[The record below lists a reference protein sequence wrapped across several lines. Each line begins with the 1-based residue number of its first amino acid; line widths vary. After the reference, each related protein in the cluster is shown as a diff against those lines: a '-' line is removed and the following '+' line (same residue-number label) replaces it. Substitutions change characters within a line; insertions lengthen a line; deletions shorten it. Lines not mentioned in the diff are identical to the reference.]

1 MTHFLEKKDP
11 WGHGMGLWVLVLM
24 AALVPPS
31 IWALSKIDMDNDIRK
46 WVPSDDPNT
55 VALNWYQDHF
65 PHAESALVS
74 WDGSSLNDPRVNWL
88 HDRLA
93 GVADEEGVLHG
104 GSRYVERVVTPQSIL
119 RRIEEEGVPHEEAL
133 ARLQGIL
140 IGTGALKIQL
150 TELGAERQRSTLK
163 SAQEL
168 LQTELGLTVEVLE
181 PATEWIPEKSIDE
194 YSIPQQIVED
204 FAEPEPFPPLAE
216 HHARI
221 RWDGM
226 HAGSERSNQV
236 IALLESL
243 RVDADADSPKLV
255 ESAFFAPGSPLTVAV
270 VLNEAG
276 EEDKKLAIAEIR
288 EVTAELGIPDEILH
302 MGGRP
307 VAGAALNASIK
318 QANWNRAFP
327 VWNLPKRSIVLFSGL
342 VGIVLAFVMLRS
354 GILASLVLFVS
365 YYTVILTTSTVPVT
379 GGSMNMVLVV
389 MPTLL
394 LVLTMSGAIHVANYW
409 KHALHSSPGRAPI
422 AAATMAA
429 RPCFLASLTTAFG
442 LLSLTTSPLKP
453 VSDFGLYSA
462 LGCVVGLGAILY
474 ALPAL
479 LMYLPQKTAQKDKD
493 KVTSNRWPEIG
504 RRISRRPVAV
514 AMTCLAVFGA
524 CSIGLKNFDTE
535 TKVIRFFPQDS
546 RIVQD
551 YNWLEENV
559 GGIIPVDVVVR
570 FSPESRAPQE
580 GGLLFAERQEIVR
593 RIQRRIVDEHPD
605 VTGALCLS
613 TFREEE
619 TQEDLQRQVT
629 NPLLRR
635 MDKTAEQKIMDNES
649 AANFIRLA
657 KDEMSL
663 TLPANEARSQT
674 PFQRV
679 TADLGLGKKSRFRS
693 VSISDTD
700 ELWRITA
707 QVNIMTDCDYS
718 VLTREIDALVRSE
731 TKSVAGTNHV
741 VTGMVPLFL
750 ETQQAILTS
759 LIKSFLIAFVVI
771 GAVISYVLKSVRAGL
786 VTMLPNVLPISTVFG
801 AISWYGIKIDI
812 GTMITASVALGIA
825 VDGTLHLLTWFRENA
840 RNGESQ
846 TEAVAHAL
854 GHCGPALCQTSIVV
868 GTGLVVLLPADLLL
882 ISRFGWLMAAMIG
895 TALVADLVLLPAL
908 LSWKL
913 GEMIMQVDAAAE
925 EAAADAP
932 FGQTTGNANSP
943 PVAEPADSVAPSAA
957 TLTAAEETPS
967 ASDAPVQ
974 EMGDGDIAAEN
985 STPEKSGPPSPHM
998 LKTDEQSRP
1007 QRDQQEST

>member
-31 IWALSKIDMDNDIRK
+31 LWALSKVDMDNDIRK

-55 VALNWYQDHF
+55 VALNWYQEHF
-65 PHAESALVS
+65 PHSESVLVS
-74 WDGSSLNDPRVNWL
+74 WEGSSLNDPRVTWL
-88 HDRLA
+88 HDRMA
-93 GVADEEGVLHG
+93 GVADEDGVLHG
-104 GSRYVERVVTPQSIL
+104 GSRYVEKVVTPQSIL
-119 RRIEEEGVPHEEAL
+119 RRIEEEGVPHDEAL

-140 IGTGALKIQL
+140 IGTGSLKLQL
-150 TELGAERQRSTLK
+150 TELGAERQRSTLRM
-163 SAQEL
+163 AQDR
-168 LQTELGLTVEVLE
+168 LQSELGLTIETLD
-181 PATEWIPEKSIDE
+181 PAAEWVPEKSIDD
-194 YSIPQQIVED
+194 YPIAQQIVED
-204 FAEPEPFPPLAE
+204 VEVPEPFPSLPE
-216 HHARI
+216 HHAQI

-226 HAGSERSNQV
+226 HAGSEQSAQV

-243 RVDADADSPKLV
+243 TVDDTPDSPKLV

-288 EVTAELGIPDEILH
+288 EITAELGIPDETLH
-302 MGGRP
+302 LGGRP

-318 QANWNRAFP
+318 HAGWNREFP
-327 VWNLPKRSIVLFSGL
+327 IWNLPGRSIILFSGF
-342 VGIVLAFVMLRS
+342 VGIVLAFLMLRS
-354 GILASLVLFVS
+354 GVLASLVLFVS

-394 LVLTMSGAIHVANYW
+394 LVLTISGAIHVANYW
-409 KHALHSSPGRAPI
+409 KHALHTAPDRAPI

-462 LGCVVGLGAILY
+462 LGCLVGLGAILY

-479 LMYLPQKTAQKDKD
+479 LLYLPQKAEEKKTI
-493 KVTSNRWPEIG
+493 VGNRWPQIG
-504 RRISRRPVAV
+504 RQIGRRPVAV
-514 AMTCLAVFGA
+514 ATTCLAVFA
-524 CSIGLKNFDTE
+524 VCSIGLKNFDTE
-535 TKVIRFFPQDS
+535 TKVIRFFPQES
-546 RIVQD
+546 RIVTD
-551 YNWLEENV
+551 YNWLEENI

-570 FSPESRAPQE
+570 FSDESRAPQE

-593 RIQRRIVDEHPD
+593 RIQRRLVNEHPD
-605 VTGALCLS
+605 VTGALSLA
-613 TFREEE
+613 TFRVEES
-619 TQEDLQRQVT
+619 QDDLDRQIT

-635 MDKTAEQKIMDNES
+635 MDKTAEQKILENES
-649 AANFIRLA
+649 ASNFIRLA
-657 KDEMSL
+657 RDEISL
-663 TLPANEARSQT
+663 TLPASEAEAQT
-674 PFQRV
+674 QFQRV
-679 TADLGLGKKSRFRS
+679 AGDLGLGQKAQFRE
-693 VSISDTD
+693 VSIADTD

-718 VLTREIDALVRSE
+718 VLTREIDELVRNE
-731 TKSVAGTNHV
+731 TKSVAGSNHV

-801 AISWYGIKIDI
+801 AISWYGIKVDI

-840 RNGESQ
+840 RNGESR

-868 GTGLVVLLPADLLL
+868 GTGLLVLLPAELLL

-913 GEMIMQVDAAAE
+913 GEMIMQVDAAAQ
-925 EAAADAP
+925 EAAADVPFPNAP
-932 FGQTTGNANSP
+932 NSGKP
-943 PVAEPADSVAPSAA
+943 RSAADTESPADQPESETEAA
-957 TLTAAEETPS
+957 AAQPTPEHTTVYGIRDGEE
-967 ASDAPVQ
+967 SDAT
-974 EMGDGDIAAEN
+974 
-985 STPEKSGPPSPHM
+985 SSEKLGPPSPHM

-1007 QRDQQEST
+1007 QRGQQESR

>member
-31 IWALSKIDMDNDIRK
+31 IWALTKIDMDNDIRK
-46 WVPSDDPNT
+46 WVPSDDPST

-65 PHAESALVS
+65 PHAESVLVS
-74 WDGSSLNDPRVNWL
+74 WDGSSLNDPRVTWL

-104 GSRYVERVVTPQSIL
+104 GSRYVEKVVTPQSIL
-119 RRIEEEGVPHEEAL
+119 RRIEEEGVPHDEAL

-140 IGTGALKIQL
+140 IGTGSLKLQL
-150 TELGAERQRSTLK
+150 TELGAERLRSTLK
-163 SAQEL
+163 TAEDR
-168 LQTELGLTVEVLE
+168 LQAELGLTVEVLDA
-181 PATEWIPEKSIDE
+181 ATEWMPEKSIDE
-194 YSIPQQIVED
+194 YPIAQQIIED
-204 FAEPEPFPPLAE
+204 IEVPEPFEPLPE
-216 HHARI
+216 HHAQI

-226 HAGSERSNQV
+226 HAGSEQCAQV
-236 IALLESL
+236 IALLETL
-243 RVDADADSPKLV
+243 RVDNGTDSPKLV

-288 EVTAELGIPDEILH
+288 EVTAELGVPDDALH
-302 MGGRP
+302 LGGRP
-307 VAGAALNASIK
+307 VAGAAVNASVK
-318 QANWNRAFP
+318 QAGWNRDFP
-327 VWNLPKRSIVLFSGL
+327 IWNLPGRSIVLFSGL

-354 GILASLVLFVS
+354 GVLASLVLFVS

-394 LVLTMSGAIHVANYW
+394 LVLTISGAIHVANYW
-409 KHALHSSPGRAPI
+409 KHALHSSPNRAPI

-453 VSDFGLYSA
+453 VSDFGMYSA
-462 LGCVVGLGAILY
+462 LGCLVGLGAILY

-479 LMYLPQKTAQKDKD
+479 LLYLPQKVDEKDT
-493 KVTSNRWPEIG
+493 VIGNRWPQIG

-514 AMTCLAVFGA
+514 AMTCLAIFGA

-535 TKVIRFFPQDS
+535 TKVIKFFPNDS
-546 RIVQD
+546 RIVTD
-551 YNWLEENV
+551 YNWLEENT

-570 FSPESRAPQE
+570 FSAESRAPQE

-593 RIQRRIVDEHPD
+593 RIQRRLVNEHPD
-605 VTGALCLS
+605 VTGALSLA

-619 TQEDLQRQVT
+619 TEEDLQRQIT

-635 MDKTAEQKIMDNES
+635 MDKTAEQKILENES
-649 AANFIRLA
+649 ASNFIRLA
-657 KDEMSL
+657 NDEMSL
-663 TLPANEARSQT
+663 TLPANDAEAQT

-679 TADLGLGKKSRFRS
+679 AADLGLGKKSQFRN
-693 VSISDTD
+693 VSITNTD

-718 VLTREIDALVRSE
+718 VLTREIDELVRGE

-759 LIKSFLIAFVVI
+759 LIKSFLIAFVII

-801 AISWYGIKIDI
+801 AISWYGIKVDI

-868 GTGLVVLLPADLLL
+868 GTGLLVLLPADLLL

-895 TALVADLVLLPAL
+895 TALLADLVLLPAL

-913 GEMIMQVDAAAE
+913 GEMIMRVDAAAR
-925 EAAADAP
+925 EAAAEVP
-932 FGQTTGNANSP
+932 FPSNPSNENSP
-943 PVAEPADSVAPSAA
+943 QAAETDVPEAAPATTAEVTAKQPGTADKPVYGIRDDESADSEPPAKSA
-957 TLTAAEETPS
+957 
-967 ASDAPVQ
+967 
-974 EMGDGDIAAEN
+974 
-985 STPEKSGPPSPHM
+985 PPSPHM

-1007 QRDQQEST
+1007 QHGHQESK

>member
-31 IWALSKIDMDNDIRK
+31 IWALTKIDMDNDIRK

-65 PHAESALVS
+65 PHAESVLVS
-74 WDGSSLNDPRVNWL
+74 WDGSSLNDPRVTWL

-104 GSRYVERVVTPQSIL
+104 GSRYVEKVVTPQSIL
-119 RRIEEEGVPHEEAL
+119 RRIEEEGVPHDEAL

-140 IGTGALKIQL
+140 IGTGSLKLQL
-150 TELGAERQRSTLK
+150 TELGAERLRSTLK
-163 SAQEL
+163 TAEDR
-168 LQTELGLTVEVLE
+168 LQAELGLTVEVLDA
-181 PATEWIPEKSIDE
+181 ATEWMPEKSIDE
-194 YSIPQQIVED
+194 YPIAQQIIED
-204 FAEPEPFPPLAE
+204 LEVPEPFEPLPE
-216 HHARI
+216 HHAQI

-226 HAGSERSNQV
+226 HAGSEQCAQV
-236 IALLESL
+236 IALLETL
-243 RVDADADSPKLV
+243 RVDNGADSPKLV

-288 EVTAELGIPDEILH
+288 DVTAELGVPDDALH
-302 MGGRP
+302 LGGRP
-307 VAGAALNASIK
+307 VAGAAVNASVK
-318 QANWNRAFP
+318 QAGWNRDFP
-327 VWNLPKRSIVLFSGL
+327 IWNLPGRSIVLFSGL

-354 GILASLVLFVS
+354 GVLASLVLFVS

-394 LVLTMSGAIHVANYW
+394 LVLTISGAIHVANYW
-409 KHALHSSPGRAPI
+409 KHALHSSPDRAPI

-453 VSDFGLYSA
+453 VSDFGMYSA
-462 LGCVVGLGAILY
+462 LGCLVGLGAILY

-479 LMYLPQKTAQKDKD
+479 LLYLPQKVEEKDT
-493 KVTSNRWPEIG
+493 VIGNRWPQIG
-504 RRISRRPVAV
+504 RQISRRPVAV
-514 AMTCLAVFGA
+514 AMTCLAIFGV

-535 TKVIRFFPQDS
+535 TKVIKFFPNDS
-546 RIVQD
+546 RIVKD
-551 YNWLEENV
+551 YNWLEENT
-559 GGIIPVDVVVR
+559 GGIIPVDVVVQ
-570 FSPESRAPQE
+570 FSAESRAPQE

-593 RIQRRIVDEHPD
+593 RIQRRLVDEHPD
-605 VTGALCLS
+605 VTGALSLA

-619 TQEDLQRQVT
+619 TEEDLQRQIT

-635 MDKTAEQKIMDNES
+635 MDKTAEQKILENES
-649 AANFIRLA
+649 ASNFIRLA
-657 KDEMSL
+657 NDEMSL
-663 TLPANEARSQT
+663 TLPANDAEAQT

-679 TADLGLGKKSRFRS
+679 AADLGLGKKSQFRN
-693 VSISDTD
+693 VSITNTD

-718 VLTREIDALVRSE
+718 VLTREIDELVRSE

-759 LIKSFLIAFVVI
+759 LIKSFLIAFVII

-801 AISWYGIKIDI
+801 AISWYGIKVDI

-868 GTGLVVLLPADLLL
+868 GTGLLVLLPADLLL

-895 TALVADLVLLPAL
+895 TALLADLVLLPAL
-908 LSWKL
+908 LTWKL
-913 GEMIMQVDAAAE
+913 GEMIMQADAAAQ
-925 EAAADAP
+925 EAAAEAP
-932 FGQTTGNANSP
+932 FPSSSGNENSP
-943 PVAEPADSVAPSAA
+943 QAAETDVLDAAPATTAEVTAKQSATSNKPVYGIRDDDSADSEPPAKSA
-957 TLTAAEETPS
+957 
-967 ASDAPVQ
+967 
-974 EMGDGDIAAEN
+974 
-985 STPEKSGPPSPHM
+985 PPSPHM

-1007 QRDQQEST
+1007 QRGHQEST

>member
-31 IWALSKIDMDNDIRK
+31 VWALTKIDMENDIRK

-55 VALNWYQDHF
+55 VALNWYQEHF
-65 PHAESALVS
+65 PHSESVLVS
-74 WDGSSLNDPRVNWL
+74 WDGSSLNDPRVTWL
-88 HDRLA
+88 HDRLG
-93 GVADEEGVLHG
+93 GVADEDGVLHG
-104 GSRYVERVVTPQSIL
+104 GSRYVEKVVTPQSVL
-119 RRIEEEGVPHEEAL
+119 RRIEEEGVTHDEAL

-140 IGTGALKIQL
+140 IGTGPLKVRL

-163 SAQEL
+163 TAQDR
-168 LQTELGLTVEVLE
+168 LQAELGLTVDVMDS
-181 PATEWIPEKSIDE
+181 ATDWVPEKSIDE
-194 YSIPQQIVED
+194 YAIAKQIIEDVE
-204 FAEPEPFPPLAE
+204 EPEPFAALPE
-216 HHARI
+216 HHAQI
-221 RWDGM
+221 RWEGM
-226 HAGSERSNQV
+226 HARSDRAAEV

-243 RVDADADSPKLV
+243 RVDAEPDSPRLV

-276 EEDKKLAIAEIR
+276 EEDKKLAIAEIQA
-288 EVTAELGIPDEILH
+288 VTAELGIPPETLH
-302 MGGRP
+302 LGGRP

-318 QANWNRAFP
+318 QANWNRDFP
-327 VWNLPKRSIVLFSGL
+327 VWNLPRRSIVLFSGL
-342 VGIVLAFVMLRS
+342 VGIVLAFLMLRS

-394 LVLTMSGAIHVANYW
+394 LVLTISGAIHVANYW
-409 KHALHSSPGRAPI
+409 KHALKTSPGRAPI

-453 VSDFGLYSA
+453 VSDFGIYSA
-462 LGCVVGLGAILY
+462 LGCLVGLGAILY

-479 LMYLPQKTAQKDKD
+479 LLYLPQKADQKET
-493 KVTSNRWPEIG
+493 VHGNRWPEIG

-514 AMTCLAVFGA
+514 AMTCLAFFGV
-524 CSIGLKNFDTE
+524 CSIGLRNFDTE

-551 YNWLEENV
+551 YNWIEENI

-570 FSPESRAPQE
+570 FSAESRAPQE

-593 RIQRRIVDEHPD
+593 RIQRRLVNEHPD
-605 VTGALCLS
+605 VTGALSLA
-613 TFREEE
+613 TFREEQAE
-619 TQEDLQRQVT
+619 EELTRQVT

-635 MDKTAEQKIMDNES
+635 MDMTAEQKILENDS
-649 AANFIRLA
+649 AASFVRHAN
-657 KDEMSL
+657 DEMTL
-663 TLPANEARSQT
+663 ILPANEAKAQT

-679 TADLGLGKKSRFRS
+679 ASDLGLGQKSRYRN
-693 VSISDTD
+693 VSIAASD

-718 VLTREIDALVRSE
+718 VLTREIDELVRSE
-731 TKSVAGTNHV
+731 TRSVAGANHV

-771 GAVISYVLKSVRAGL
+771 GAVISYVLKSLRAGL

-801 AISWYGIKIDI
+801 AISWYGIKVDI

-840 RNGESQ
+840 RNGMSQ
-846 TEAVAHAL
+846 TEAVALAL

-868 GTGLVVLLPADLLL
+868 GTGLLVLLPADLLL

-895 TALVADLVLLPAL
+895 AALFADLVLLPAL

-913 GEMIMQVDAAAE
+913 GEMIMRVDAAAR
-925 EAAADAP
+925 EAAAADPFPQTAGSGSQSVTDPASPEASSAGTEEATAP
-932 FGQTTGNANSP
+932 MAAASKK
-943 PVAEPADSVAPSAA
+943 PASGVRNDDSQSSKPSAK
-957 TLTAAEETPS
+957 
-967 ASDAPVQ
+967 
-974 EMGDGDIAAEN
+974 
-985 STPEKSGPPSPHM
+985 STPPSPHM
-998 LKTDEQSRP
+998 LKSDEQSLP
-1007 QRDQQEST
+1007 QRGHHESP

>member
-31 IWALSKIDMDNDIRK
+31 IWALTKIDMDNDIRK

-55 VALNWYQDHF
+55 VALNWYQEHF
-65 PHAESALVS
+65 PHSENVLVS
-74 WDGSSLNDPRVNWL
+74 WDGSSLNDPRVTWL

-104 GSRYVERVVTPQSIL
+104 GSRYVDKVVTPQSIL
-119 RRIEEEGVPHEEAL
+119 RRIEEEGVPHDEAL

-140 IGTGALKIQL
+140 IGNGPLKVQL
-150 TELGAERQRSTLK
+150 TDLGVERQRSTLK
-163 SAQEL
+163 TAQDRL
-168 LQTELGLTVEVLE
+168 LAELGITVEVLD
-181 PATEWIPEKSIDE
+181 AAAEWVPEKSIDE
-194 YSIPQQIVED
+194 YPIAQQIVEGLK
-204 FAEPEPFPPLAE
+204 EPEPFPALPE
-216 HHARI
+216 HHAQI
-221 RWDGM
+221 RWEGM
-226 HAGSERSNQV
+226 HAGSEQATQV

-243 RVDADADSPKLV
+243 KVDGSTDSPKLV

-288 EVTAELGIPDEILH
+288 EVTAELGISEEALH
-302 MGGRP
+302 LGGRP

-318 QANWNRAFP
+318 QANWNRDFP

-342 VGIVLAFVMLRS
+342 VGIVLAFLMLRS
-354 GILASLVLFVS
+354 GVLASLVLFVS

-394 LVLTMSGAIHVANYW
+394 LVLTISGAIHVANYW
-409 KHALHSSPGRAPI
+409 KHALKTSPGRAPI
-422 AAATMAA
+422 AAAAMAA

-453 VSDFGLYSA
+453 VSDFGIYSA
-462 LGCVVGLGAILY
+462 LGCMVGLAAILY

-479 LMYLPQKTAQKDKD
+479 LLYLPQKVEQKET
-493 KVTSNRWPEIG
+493 VVGNRWPEIG

-514 AMTCLAVFGA
+514 TVTCLALFGI
-524 CSIGLKNFDTE
+524 CSAGLQHFDTE

-546 RIVQD
+546 RIVKD
-551 YNWLEENV
+551 YNWIEENI
-559 GGIIPVDVVVR
+559 GGIIPVDVVIR
-570 FSPESRAPQE
+570 FSAESRAPQE

-593 RIQRRIVDEHPD
+593 RIQRRLVAEHPD
-605 VTGALCLS
+605 VTGALSLA

-619 TQEDLQRQVT
+619 TEEDLQRQIT

-635 MDKTAEQKIMDNES
+635 MDMTAEQKILENES
-649 AANFIRLA
+649 ASNFIRQA

-663 TLPANEARSQT
+663 TLPANEAKSQT
-674 PFQRV
+674 PFERV
-679 TADLGLGKKSRFRS
+679 ASDLGLGQKSQFRN
-693 VSISDTD
+693 VSIGSSD

-718 VLTREIDALVRSE
+718 VLTREVDDLVRSE
-731 TKSVAGTNHV
+731 TKSVAGANHV

-759 LIKSFLIAFVVI
+759 LIKSFLIAFVII

-801 AISWYGIKIDI
+801 AISYYGIKVDI

-840 RNGESQ
+840 RNGMNQ

-895 TALVADLVLLPAL
+895 TALFADLVLLPAL

-913 GEMIMQVDAAAE
+913 GEMIMRVDAAAQ

-932 FGQTTGNANSP
+932 FPQTPGSNSLS
-943 PVAEPADSVAPSAA
+943 VTEADDSEA
-957 TLTAAEETPS
+957 LAEETAEATTQKSS
-967 ASDAPVQ
+967 AV
-974 EMGDGDIAAEN
+974 
-985 STPEKSGPPSPHM
+985 EKPIYGIRADDSADSEPPAKSAPPSPHM

-1007 QRDQQEST
+1007 QRGHQESK